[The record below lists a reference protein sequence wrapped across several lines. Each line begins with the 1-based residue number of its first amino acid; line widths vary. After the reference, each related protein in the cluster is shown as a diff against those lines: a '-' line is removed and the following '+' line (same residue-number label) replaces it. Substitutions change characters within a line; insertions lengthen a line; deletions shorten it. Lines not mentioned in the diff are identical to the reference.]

1 MDKDALRDRM
11 RSPGGPDE
19 AVAGRV
25 VASLGRWL
33 SGRMPGTAA
42 AYLAMGDEIDVAPLF
57 ERLAGWRWVLPRV
70 EEDGTLTFRD
80 RAVPVE
86 THKWG
91 MRQPVASGS
100 VVPPGEIDL
109 FLVPGLAF
117 DRAGN
122 RLGRGGGYYDRAL
135 HDRRADA
142 VAVGVGTEARVV
154 ETVPT
159 EEHDRP
165 VDWLAT
171 ETGVIECA
179 AMRPP
184 SPG

>member
-1 MDKDALRDRM
+1 MDKDALRAAM
-11 RSPGGPDE
+11 RSSATLDE
-19 AVAGRV
+19 RLSEQVL
-25 VASLGRWL
+25 ASLRRWL
-33 SGRMPGTAA
+33 TERMPGTAA
-42 AYLAMGDEIDVAPLF
+42 AYLAMGDEVDVSSLF
-57 ERLAGWRWVLPRV
+57 GHLAGWRWVLPRV
-70 EEDGTLTFRD
+70 EDDGSLTFRD
-80 RAVPVE
+80 REVPVE
-86 THKWG
+86 THPWG
-91 MRQPVASGS
+91 MRQPAASGA

-142 VAVGVGTEARVV
+142 IAVGVCTESRVV
-154 ETVPT
+154 AAVPT
-159 EEHDRP
+159 QAHDRP

-171 ETGVIECA
+171 ETGVTECA
-179 AMRPP
+179 ARRSP